1 MNLKHGLMPDDFSGH
16 AAGHEG
22 EVEGREG
29 GWEDR
34 VGVTLGQESDFG

>member
-1 MNLKHGLMPDDFSGH
+1 MNLKHGLMPDDFSSH

-29 GWEDR
+29 G
-34 VGVTLGQESDFG
+34 